1 MNKQVYVCGE
11 TEFNVDAIIPMSQK
25 TTNEY
30 YINKPNNGFWTSSLV
45 NNSSAWIE
53 WCASE
58 WEGKLSDTCVVITP
72 KKDINVF
79 TIDNEKDLISAS
91 TRKCKYLLTQSD
103 VYMIDFWRLYKEG
116 YYGVH
121 VTENAAW
128 SFHYSA
134 PLNLVNLN
142 AWDCESTV
150 WFDNTWID
158 SFEIKKIINYKI
170 A

>member
-25 TTNEY
+25 TTNQY

-45 NNSSAWIE
+45 DNSSAWIE

-58 WEGKLSDTCVVITP
+58 WEGKLSDTCVIVTP

-79 TIDNEKDLISAS
+79 TIDNEENLISAS
-91 TRKCKYLLTQSD
+91 TRKCKNFITQSD

-116 YYGVH
+116 YSGVH

-128 SFHYSA
+128 SFRYSA
-134 PLNLVNLN
+134 PSNLVNLN

-150 WFDNTWID
+150 WFDNTLID

>member
-1 MNKQVYVCGE
+1 M
-11 TEFNVDAIIPMSQK
+11 T
-25 TTNEY
+25 
-30 YINKPNNGFWTSSLV
+30 LV
-45 NNSSAWIE
+45 L
-53 WCASE
+53 
-58 WEGKLSDTCVVITP
+58 LSHQ

-79 TIDNEKDLISAS
+79 TIDNEENLISAS
-91 TRKCKYLLTQSD
+91 TRKCKNFITQSD

-116 YYGVH
+116 YSGVH

-134 PLNLVNLN
+134 PSNLVNLN